1 MANFPGNNA
10 AFPSAGADSR
20 SVFITR
26 TYTHLVGGILGFILV
41 ELALFESG
49 LAQNIMSFMVGL
61 PWILILGAFMVTGW
75 LASRTAQT
83 STSIGMQYFAYGA
96 YVVAE
101 ALIFVP
107 LLYMAD
113 RKAPGTIDSATLVT
127 ILGAGGLMFVAHRT
141 RKDFSFLRAILMWGG
156 VLALVAII
164 GGVVF
169 GFALGTWFSVLMIGF
184 AGAAVLYDTS
194 NIIHYYPEDRYVSAA
209 MQLFASIALMFWYVL
224 RLMMGNRS

>member
-1 MANFPGNNA
+1 MAT
-10 AFPSAGADSR
+10 FPSGSALPSSGADSR

-49 LAQNIMSFMVGL
+49 LAAQIARFMFGL
-61 PWILILGAFMVTGW
+61 PWLLILGAFMVTGW
-75 LASRTAQT
+75 LASRTAHT
-83 STSIGMQYFAYGA
+83 SASIGMQYFAFGA

-107 LLYMAD
+107 LLYIAD
-113 RKAPGTIDSATLVT
+113 LKAPGVIDSATLVT
-127 ILGAGGLMFVAHRT
+127 ALGTGGLMLVAHRT
-141 RKDFSFLRAILMWGG
+141 RMDFSFLRAILMWGG
-156 VLALVAII
+156 ILAMVAIV
-164 GGVVF
+164 GGLVF
-169 GFALGTWFSVLMIGF
+169 GFQLGTWFSVAMIGF

-194 NIIHYYPEDRYVSAA
+194 NIIHSFPEDRYVAAA

-224 RLMMGNRS
+224 QFFMGSRR